1 MIKEQGSMSVPT
13 GGAGMGEGALPP
25 PIDASELERTLVH
38 LAAVMGTTVVSDR
51 VRHAAL
57 SVARQRAEPLE
68 LLCSA
73 ADEVGLRIAVASAT
87 LVEAVWSAD
96 GLSPI
101 VLYSARLS
109 RWLIVRKVGL
119 FRLRVSW
126 VQPGSEPETR
136 NMSRAVLARLLGLA
150 GLHET
155 VEFGVVQS
163 LRFMADVHG
172 TELPD
177 DYHAADTAAP
187 GPITRYLAVLR
198 PEAQEVA
205 AITSFT
211 VVTALLYLALPLAV
225 SAFVTN
231 VAFGNQSAPFIQ
243 ALLFIGIA
251 LAGALVLSALI
262 RGLQLYTG
270 EVVKRRLYVR
280 LVADLTERLPRV
292 DIAALQGVNA
302 TELVN
307 RFLDIVTVQR
317 ATERILLTGIPVVLG
332 VVIGTVVLGL
342 YHPTL
347 AVFSIAL
354 TTGLAVAYL
363 SGRGAIDAAIGESK
377 LKYETVGWL
386 EELARVPILFKGA
399 GGQAF
404 ARLRSEEIALRYL
417 VARKRYFSV
426 YLRQVGVLLL
436 LEIVATA
443 ALLLVGGWL
452 VLRQQL
458 TLGQLVASELIV
470 ASITYSMSRLASLL
484 DAFYGGLAAIDKI
497 GHLTDLR
504 TERTGGD
511 VIPGTAAGMRVECR
525 DVGFSYATGTRV
537 LNGFDLDVAPGEC
550 VALWGMSGRG
560 GSTALHVL
568 FGLYAPQE
576 GYVRLD
582 GLDIRGWDLERL
594 RAKVGLLRA
603 GELVS
608 GSIVENLRLGRED
621 IDAGVVTSAL
631 ERVGL
636 LEDVLAMPQGMGTQM
651 LPGGLPLSSR
661 QRQRLLIARALVHRP
676 ALLLVDDL
684 LDGMDPETL
693 QDVIEILA
701 ARENGWTVLIATRD
715 PSVARVCDRHVEID
729 ANGGTRFAVPR
740 FAVEAR
746 P

>member
-1 MIKEQGSMSVPT
+1 MSVPT

-25 PIDASELERTLVH
+25 PIDASELECTLVH
-38 LAAVMGTTVVSDR
+38 LAAVMGTTVASDR
-51 VRHAAL
+51 ARHAAVA
-57 SVARQRAEPLE
+57 VARQQAEPLE
-68 LLCSA
+68 LLCTA
-73 ADEVGLRIAVASAT
+73 ADEVGLRVAVARAT

-109 RWLIVRKVGL
+109 RWLVVRKVGL

-126 VQPGSEPETR
+126 VQPGAEPETR

-150 GLHET
+150 GPQEA

-163 LRFMADVHG
+163 VWFMSDVKG
-172 TELPD
+172 TEPSD
-177 DYHAADTAAP
+177 AHDAVDSP
-187 GPITRYLAVLR
+187 GPIARYLAVLR

-292 DIAALQGVNA
+292 DISALQGVNA

-404 ARLRSEEIALRYL
+404 ARLRSEQIALRYL

-525 DVGFSYATGTRV
+525 DVGFSYATGARV
-537 LNGFDLDVAPGEC
+537 LNGFHLDVEPGEC

-560 GSTALHVL
+560 ASTALQVL
-568 FGLYAPQE
+568 FGMYAPQE

-582 GLDIRGWDLERL
+582 GLDIRGWDLARL
-594 RAKVGLLRA
+594 RAKVALLRA

-621 IDAGVVTSAL
+621 IDAGVLTSAL

-693 QDVIEILA
+693 QDVIGILA
-701 ARENGWTVLIATRD
+701 ARGNGWTVLIATRD

-729 ANGGTRFAVPR
+729 GNGGTRFAVPR
-740 FAVEAR
+740 LAVEAR